1 MAEYGVRVRGLV
13 QGERWGTQTHGGTGE
28 ETTKVGRSGRCVG
41 GGDGKK
47 RRLSEKELLASR
59 IQVIAGSAGR

>member
-28 ETTKVGRSGRCVG
+28 ETTKVGKSGRCVG

-59 IQVIAGSAGR
+59 I